1 MEFEGLTP
9 EVIIKLGENEV
20 KSRDDLAD
28 LATDELIEILGE
40 GEIKPRDA
48 EALIMRAREHW
59 FAEEDAAAAAAA
71 AEAAEND
78 NGDAAE
84 ETPAEAA
91 SNA

>member
-1 MEFEGLTP
+1 MTFEGLSP

-28 LATDELIEILGE
+28 LATDELMEILGE
-40 GEIKPRDA
+40 SEMKEREA
-48 EALIMRAREHW
+48 EQLIMKAREHW
-59 FAEEDAAAAAAA
+59 FADQGET

-78 NGDAAE
+78 NGDAEAQA
-84 ETPAEAA
+84 PADAA